1 MAGKTFRGVTD
12 EDRRKSPASS
22 LGGGVSKGT
31 EADYGEHGN
40 KIGHLGNTSGS
51 GSSGTSGSR
60 YGGIGSGGLGSLG
73 GGSYPSGGASSS
85 GSGSSSSR
93 ITNDFKYS
101 PYNPSDAV
109 LAAKARLEELQRP
122 GDYQSKWQD
131 QLQASLDAILG
142 RKAFQYDLN
151 GDALYQQYKEQYQ
164 NLGQQAMMDT
174 MGQAAALTGGYGNSY
189 ASTAGNQAYHQYLQ
203 GLNDKV
209 PELAALARQNY
220 DKDTQAMYDRANLIN
235 AMENQD
241 YGRWSDEYNRWDAE
255 RQYLYNIYNNERDY
269 DYGKYTDD
277 RNFQYNMNRDNVS
290 DQQWQATFDEN
301 RRQFDLE
308 YELSRAAQAA
318 AAASAAASRS
328 SSGYGSGSSGGSGS
342 SSGGG
347 SGSGSG
353 SGSGGTTTA
362 KPKLND
368 NVAANTAASMIRSMV
383 QSGGMGEEYIGPYL
397 NDMVKRGKL
406 TKNDAGIVLA
416 WYEEGMFK

>member
-31 EADYGEHGN
+31 QADYGEHGN

-73 GGSYPSGGASSS
+73 GGSYPSGGASGS

-174 MGQAAALTGGYGNSY
+174 MGQAAALTGGYGSSY
-189 ASTAGNQAYHQYLQ
+189 GQSVGQQTYDAYLQ
-203 GLNDKV
+203 NLNDVV
-209 PELAALARQNY
+209 PELYGQAYEQYADEGTKLQNQYSMLLDRENADYSRYRDDVTDYMNELQLAMQAARNAES
-220 DKDTQAMYDRANLIN
+220 DDYDR
-235 AMENQD
+235 
-241 YGRWSDEYNRWDAE
+241 Y
-255 RQYLYNIYNNERDY
+255 RD
-269 DYGKYTDD
+269 
-277 RNFQYNMNRDNVS
+277 
-290 DQQWQATFDEN
+290 
-301 RRQFDLE
+301 
-308 YELSRAAQAA
+308 ELSYWSGKLADEQSYYASMQK
-318 AAASAAASRS
+318 AAS
-328 SSGYGSGSSGGSGS
+328 GGSGGSGS
-342 SSGGG
+342 AQSAGGQVSAPSFG
-347 SGSGSG
+347 SGVEARLYNSVYNGVKVYAQQGKDTEVDRLMSTID
-353 SGSGGTTTA
+353 GGLSRGQYNKLA
-362 KPKLND
+362 KLLNQYGY
-368 NVAANTAASMIRSMV
+368 NLPV
-383 QSGGMGEEYIGPYL
+383 Y
-397 NDMVKRGKL
+397 
-406 TKNDAGIVLA
+406 
-416 WYEEGMFK
+416 